1 MNDEVEQTRDFSIE
15 LWDVHMVME
24 GSRRVCHAWNTL
36 VLCGLSGAPVLCDSS
51 SCRTNRNVLSCT
63 LSCLVLDGTPLG
75 ELAATAQQA
84 ETDQVQTRLALNL
97 RKTVELAVLSVGD
110 DCLGEWGPEWCGN
123 GSVTV
128 LDKTLERVECL
139 VEDLFVVRRL
149 VKRGKGS
156 SRRVVVMRCNGF
168 SAAR

>member
-1 MNDEVEQTRDFSIE
+1 M
-15 LWDVHMVME
+15 
-24 GSRRVCHAWNTL
+24 
-36 VLCGLSGAPVLCDSS
+36 SS
-51 SCRTNRNVLSCT
+51 AGWYRL
-63 LSCLVLDGTPLG
+63 PLG

-128 LDKTLERVECL
+128 LDKTLE
-139 VEDLFVVRRL
+139 
-149 VKRGKGS
+149 GS
-156 SRRVVVMRCNGF
+156 NVWWRTSLW
-168 SAAR
+168 